1 MQHGRRR
8 QSRRRGDKARRR
20 QQQRRRQ
27 GCHKVKRRERATRI
41 FFPFKSSN
49 RVGCKWRHY
58 GAGAA
63 AAYKRTLARCGCG
76 MGVIILRYMAPVCKY
91 EPLRRAVAW
100 YRADASPI
108 YALPAHKFQAIEL
121 DVTVKP

>member
-8 QSRRRGDKARRR
+8 QRRR

-41 FFPFKSSN
+41 FLPFKSSN

-58 GAGAA
+58 GAGAMAAA

-100 YRADASPI
+100 
-108 YALPAHKFQAIEL
+108 
-121 DVTVKP
+121 

>member
-8 QSRRRGDKARRR
+8 RRGQQRWRRRR
-20 QQQRRRQ
+20 QQRRRQ

-108 YALPAHKFQAIEL
+108 YALPAHKFRAIEL